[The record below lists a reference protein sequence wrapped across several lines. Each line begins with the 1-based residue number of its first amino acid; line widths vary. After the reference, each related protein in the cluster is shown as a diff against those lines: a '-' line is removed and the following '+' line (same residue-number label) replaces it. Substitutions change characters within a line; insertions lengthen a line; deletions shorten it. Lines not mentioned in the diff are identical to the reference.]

1 MHLFARRPRGV
12 APPFANAP
20 PLRAAPDID
29 SDGAPQILGF
39 VCRPG
44 PGLASCCPG
53 WPGGPGVG
61 TLETPGC
68 AGCARRVYSGVSS
81 STNGPTTEAPRRAA
95 ECARSFVMPRGRAPE
110 GAALSGNHEH
120 VSVAHPQTADVLL
133 AVPFALIGLALVR
146 SGVRSPGS
154 SSSGERHSGP
164 TSRRSDEHGRG
175 LHRSNRRVLPAAG
188 RPCGGVLLA
197 PGRYALVLGAGET
210 RDPVSWC
217 GPSASPSATTA
228 GSTEC
233 ACSRSAILSRLPR
246 HIWSSVARLVAST
259 ATTRPQKTKH
269 ATERRGWV
277 TELGERGQDHLGA
290 AEQRQRCPSSPSPV
304 TSASQELRR
313 RRHVVVRSLGDR

>member
-197 PGRYALVLGAGET
+197 PGRYALVLRAGET
-210 RDPVSWC
+210 RDRSQLVRALGVAIGDHRRVDGVRLLTERDPFAASAAHLVFC
-217 GPSASPSATTA
+217 GTSGRLYGNYEATEDQT
-228 GSTEC
+228 
-233 ACSRSAILSRLPR
+233 R
-246 HIWSSVARLVAST
+246 HRKARL
-259 ATTRPQKTKH
+259 
-269 ATERRGWV
+269 
-277 TELGERGQDHLGA
+277 
-290 AEQRQRCPSSPSPV
+290 
-304 TSASQELRR
+304 
-313 RRHVVVRSLGDR
+313 GDGIG